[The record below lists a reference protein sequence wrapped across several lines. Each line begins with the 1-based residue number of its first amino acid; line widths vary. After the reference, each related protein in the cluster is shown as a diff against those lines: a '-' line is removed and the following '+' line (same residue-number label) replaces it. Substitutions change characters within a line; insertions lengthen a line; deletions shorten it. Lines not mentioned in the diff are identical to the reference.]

1 MKLAKVQIAKAFAAL
16 TYYVAAKGAG
26 LASSFGWY
34 QQKVPTKL
42 SK

>member
-26 LASSFGWY
+26 LASTLGWY
-34 QQKVPTKL
+34 QPKVPTKL